1 MNSKI
6 KWLRDKI
13 RLSNMDGIIIS
24 NPVNI
29 KYLTGINAEGTLLVT
44 RKENYYITDSRYIEY
59 AKSVITINDGIINN
73 RKIKIKYMDSQGNIT
88 ERKIHP
94 YGLYTYYGSNYF
106 IGKCEER
113 YALRQ
118 FKLVRIKE
126 IQLLKEK
133 FEKDNFNLSD
143 YLKNTIG
150 IFKDKSYKVK
160 LKITYP
166 YAMGFK
172 EYSWTEDEE
181 IEDYIEEGYIIYNA
195 TVEGK
200 TEIIPWIMGMG
211 TACTVLEPLE
221 LKKDIIKAYKDVLNN
236 YK

>member
-1 MNSKI
+1 M
-6 KWLRDKI
+6 
-13 RLSNMDGIIIS
+13 
-24 NPVNI
+24 
-29 KYLTGINAEGTLLVT
+29 
-44 RKENYYITDSRYIEY
+44 
-59 AKSVITINDGIINN
+59 NDGIINN

>member
-1 MNSKI
+1 MDE
-6 KWLRDKI
+6 RD
-13 RLSNMDGIIIS
+13 
-24 NPVNI
+24 
-29 KYLTGINAEGTLLVT
+29 E
-44 RKENYYITDSRYIEY
+44 
-59 AKSVITINDGIINN
+59 
-73 RKIKIKYMDSQGNIT
+73 
-88 ERKIHP
+88 
-94 YGLYTYYGSNYF
+94 
-106 IGKCEER
+106 
-113 YALRQ
+113 LRQ
-118 FKLVRIKE
+118 FKLVIIKE
-126 IQLLKEK
+126 IELLKEK
-133 FEKDNFNLSD
+133 FEKDDFDLSD
-143 YLKNTIG
+143 YLKNTLG

-172 EYSWTEDEE
+172 EYLWTEDEE